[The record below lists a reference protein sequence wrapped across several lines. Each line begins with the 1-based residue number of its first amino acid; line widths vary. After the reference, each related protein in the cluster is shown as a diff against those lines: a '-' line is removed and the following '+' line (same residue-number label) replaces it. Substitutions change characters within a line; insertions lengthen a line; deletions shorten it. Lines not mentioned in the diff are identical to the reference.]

1 MSHEKVQESLGT
13 RTLKDGS
20 VHRMRGQAL
29 HYHCA
34 MSRNNILWHMFIK
47 THTIGPGFPG
57 CVLVYACLCFF
68 LHRYRVYTMLVLDV
82 TV

>member
-1 MSHEKVQESLGT
+1 
-13 RTLKDGS
+13 
-20 VHRMRGQAL
+20 
-29 HYHCA
+29 
-34 MSRNNILWHMFIK
+34 LWHMFIK

-68 LHRYRVYTMLVLDV
+68 LHRYCVYTMLVLDV